1 MKKIIALAIALV
13 SVLSMVG
20 CARTMNDVIG
30 KEPEF
35 VGVVIEVMDD
45 SIVVNVDSSEAEYD
59 NCPVVMVP
67 LDVEISDSYL
77 DCSVGDEVVVYYDGN
92 IIGGEPAMVE
102 KVYAITLKTPADRT
116 ENDES

>member
-1 MKKIIALAIALV
+1 MKKVFALVIALV
-13 SVLSMVG
+13 SVMSMVG
-20 CARTMNDVIG
+20 CDRTMNDVIG

-35 VGVVIEVMDD
+35 VGIVTEVMDD
-45 SIVVNVDSSEAEYD
+45 KITVNVDSCEAEYD

-77 DCSVGDEVVVYYDGN
+77 DCSVGDEVVVYYDGS
-92 IIGGEPAMVE
+92 IIGGEPAVVE

-116 ENDES
+116 ENDKD